1 MVTATADKPKRRS
14 KPGGHVEKVPA
25 LNVLVAF
32 SGVSIGD
39 GTARVGVRVLR
50 EWLQINKADESL
62 CGRRLTGRIVRLKDG
77 EDPNQTLMLDEDRH
91 QIAGSFDVKSFGV
104 NQKAISFGLTFSLK
118 DIDISELGFFAKQSG
133 RLIVD
138 QIVDLDVVDD
148 DESGDPDEDRP
159 LAEGKTTRRKKVER
173 PADFTW
179 RPDSVESLGLSA
191 AIVKRLEKAGL
202 KNIGQLCDF
211 LKQGQP
217 LGAVVGDANSD
228 KVSEGVVGYLRE
240 HNIDPAVI
248 GGDEE

>member
-1 MVTATADKPKRRS
+1 MVTATAEKPKR
-14 KPGGHVEKVPA
+14 GT
-25 LNVLVAF
+25 N
-32 SGVSIGD
+32 VSIGE
-39 GTARVGVRVLR
+39 GTARVGIRVLR
-50 EWLQINKADESL
+50 EWMTITKADEAL

-91 QIAGSFDVKSFGV
+91 QIVGSFDVKSFGV
-104 NQKAISFGLTFSLK
+104 NQKAISCGLTFSTK
-118 DIDISELGFFAKQSG
+118 DIDIRELGFFAKQSG

-138 QIVDLDVVDD
+138 QIIDLESVDD
-148 DESGDPDEDRP
+148 EESGDPDEERP

-179 RPDSVESLGLSA
+179 RPKSITELGFSA
-191 AIVKRLEKAGL
+191 AINKRLEKAEL
-202 KNIGQLCDF
+202 RDIGQLCDF